1 MATRNPASRDEPEGR
16 KGKRDRA
23 NGEGTVYQRNDGR
36 WVAEAYVLA
45 SDGSLK
51 RVQRY
56 ARTRK
61 AAYDRLTALQE
72 NSNRNIAVPNRPW
85 KLGEYLDYW
94 LEHVAKPSVRAT
106 TYAKYEQMVRLY
118 LKPELGSQ
126 RLDRLRVA
134 TIQTC
139 LNGRLKGGDSIA
151 KVHAMRTTLSSALT
165 RAMREELITV
175 NPARLVT
182 LPAESPERL
191 RPWNAEEGRRFLDH
205 ARSHHLYPVFV
216 LMLIYGLRRGE
227 VLGLSWEDVD
237 LEQDVMSIRRQ
248 VQRVDGSLELVE
260 VKTRAGRRSLPL
272 LSWARDALTDQ
283 AQWQTRKRRTA
294 GEAWVDTGLVF
305 TTRTGRAIQ
314 PRNLSRSFERLSA
327 SAGMRPIRLHDLR
340 HSAASLLKRSGVAP
354 RDAMEIL
361 GHSRISVTMEIYT
374 HSDEETQREGL
385 GRLGGALFGDE
396 DENQNGDS

>member
-1 MATRNPASRDEPEGR
+1 MAARNSASPDEPEGR
-16 KGKRDRA
+16 KGKRGRA
-23 NGEGTVYQRNDGR
+23 NGEGTVFQRKDGR

-61 AAYDRLTALQE
+61 EAYNKLTSLQE
-72 NSNRNIAVPNRPW
+72 NSNRNVAVPDRPW

-106 TYAKYEQMVRLY
+106 TYAKYEQTVRLY
-118 LKPELGSQ
+118 LKPTLGSQ

-134 TIQTC
+134 KIQTF
-139 LNGRLKGGDSIA
+139 LNGRLKGGDSVA

-191 RPWNAEEGRRFLDH
+191 KPWNAEEAKRFLNH
-205 ARSHHLYPVFV
+205 ARNHHLYPAFV
-216 LMLIYGLRRGE
+216 LMLLYGLRRGE
-227 VLGLSWEDVD
+227 VLGLAWDDVD
-237 LEQDVMSIRRQ
+237 FEQDVMSIRRQ
-248 VQRVDGSLELVE
+248 IQRVDGSLALVE

-272 LSWARDALTDQ
+272 LSWARDALIQQAEWQ
-283 AQWQTRKRRTA
+283 AQKRRSAASTW
-294 GEAWVDTGLVF
+294 EETDLVF

-314 PRNLSRSFERLSA
+314 PRSLSRSFERLSE

-340 HSAASLLKRSGVAP
+340 HSVASLLKRSGVAP

-374 HSDEETQREGL
+374 HSDESTQREGL
-385 GRLGGALFGDE
+385 GRLGGTLFGE
-396 DENQNGDS
+396 DDGA